1 MQNQLTG
8 KKLEA
13 RKTMV
18 IIEKEHFLSL
28 VWRTCKYWWRDMDDN
43 KKYLEEK
50 NNLMPVHE
58 DELTVATDSKSLLV
72 WDITIKSLTKM
83 KSLRKHK
90 H

>member
-1 MQNQLTG
+1 
-8 KKLEA
+8 
-13 RKTMV
+13 
-18 IIEKEHFLSL
+18 
-28 VWRTCKYWWRDMDDN
+28 MDDN

>member
-1 MQNQLTG
+1 
-8 KKLEA
+8 
-13 RKTMV
+13 
-18 IIEKEHFLSL
+18 
-28 VWRTCKYWWRDMDDN
+28 MDDS

-50 NNLMPVHE
+50 NNLMPVHVEYE
-58 DELTVATDSKSLLV
+58 DESTVATDSKSLLV